1 MNITIEF
8 CIFKLVLVPN
18 FSLNWQFW
26 FFFYTKFVPK
36 SISNPKQ
43 KTWTSPLNSYN
54 QVNLGIKFHFKQF
67 WIVGPN
73 FPKKGVSG
81 LKQKKWTSPANSAYS
96 TKFQIKLTILIF
108 WDNFSQKDV
117 SSLKQKKRGSP
128 LNFTFWISLAN
139 TFQWKLT
146 VFFFSFFIY
155 IFSESL
161 LPVENRKSKYH
172 HWILHI
178 RISQS
183 TKF

>member
-36 SISNPKQ
+36 SISSPKQ
-43 KTWTSPLNSYN
+43 KKWTSPLNSYN

-73 FPKKGVSG
+73 FPKKGVSS

-117 SSLKQKKRGSP
+117 SSLKQKR
-128 LNFTFWISLAN
+128 
-139 TFQWKLT
+139 
-146 VFFFSFFIY
+146 
-155 IFSESL
+155 EH
-161 LPVENRKSKYH
+161 H
-172 HWILHI
+172 HWILH
-178 RISQS
+178 
-183 TKF
+183 FELV